1 MTEQGN
7 GSTLAVIK
15 MQGLLEQL
23 TESSEILANE
33 YRLLTKNNLK
43 VAQNIEILNKTVE
56 SLHQVS
62 PAIIKQIKET
72 SIQEINNVFKSLSDA
87 VGKNIDLKLDDFCRK
102 LNSESTKI
110 TNISD
115 HYKKLSRKML
125 LIIIGIS
132 VLVVIVLGVVMEYF
146 TLKCFKRIT
155 GFFSYTIHKK

>member
-1 MTEQGN
+1 MAEQGN

-43 VAQNIEILNKTVE
+43 VAQNIEMLNKTVE
-56 SLHQVS
+56 LLHQVS

-72 SIQEINNVFKSLSDA
+72 SIQEVHNVFKSLSDD
-87 VGKNIDLKLDDFCRK
+87 VGNNIDLKLDDFCCK
-102 LNSESTKI
+102 LNNESTKI

-125 LIIIGIS
+125 LTIIGIS
-132 VLVVIVLGVVMEYF
+132 VLIGIVLGGFMEYF

>member
-15 MQGLLEQL
+15 MQNLLEQL

-43 VAQNIEILNKTVE
+43 AAQNIEAFNKTVE

-62 PAIIKQIKET
+62 PAIIKQIQET
-72 SIQEINNVFKSLSDA
+72 SIQEVNNVFKSLSDA

-102 LNSESTKI
+102 LNEGSTKI

-125 LIIIGIS
+125 LMIIGIS
-132 VLVVIVLGVVMEYF
+132 VLVGIVLGGIMEYY

-155 GFFSYTIHKK
+155 GFFAYTIHKK